1 MKLGE
6 AIRSVVSVLDD
17 DSLVVSIFGQISD
30 ELYNSGDNSK
40 YFYMRGGMG
49 LASSIALGI
58 AITTPKKK
66 VFAIDGDGSLIMNI
80 GTLASIA
87 HYKPK
92 NLYHIIIDNHVHG
105 SIGGYDTFA
114 SSTLN
119 LAAVIKGF
127 GIASV
132 FETGN
137 KNDLDEHLMYII
149 GMDGPHAVIINTK
162 FEKSSGKGHATR
174 MNYIKERFMHFIDPE
189 NPNLPDI

>member
-1 MKLGE
+1 MKLNE
-6 AIRSVVSVLDD
+6 AIESVVSILDD
-17 DSLVVSIFGQISD
+17 DSLVVSIFGQVSD

-66 VFAIDGDGSLIMNI
+66 VFALDGDGSVIMNI
-80 GTLASIA
+80 GTMASIA

-105 SIGGYDTFA
+105 SIGGYDTFT

-119 LAAVIKGF
+119 LAGVIKGF

-132 FETGN
+132 FETGI
-137 KNDLDEHLMYII
+137 KNDLDEHLMHILKI
-149 GMDGPHAVIINTK
+149 DGPHAVIINTK

-189 NPNLPDI
+189 NRNLPDI